1 MAPRRDHYT
10 YSDETPAGHIY
21 LTASDGSI
29 VLNDD
34 GESVMSFV
42 RSCSMNVFRY
52 DMLTNWKQVNQD
64 TKDFF
69 VQCVKDEFPQP
80 NKGAEFQSKWL
91 LQYVG
96 QLIGHRRS
104 EARDRYKDGYSKPD
118 WLEEETWQMIAAERD
133 GNPNLFEQQ
142 VRARAQQ
149 TSAQT
154 SHLGSGGKAAMKRDF
169 VSTSIVY
176 TLKFMYFH

>member
-1 MAPRRDHYT
+1 MAPRRNHYT
-10 YSDETPAGHIY
+10 YSDETLTQHSY
-21 LTASDGSI
+21 LAAADGSI

-52 DMLTNWKQVNQD
+52 DMLTNWKQVSQD

-69 VQCVKDEFPQP
+69 VQCVKEESPQP
-80 NKGAEFQSKWL
+80 SKAVEFQSKWL

-104 EARDRYKDGYSKPD
+104 EARDRYKDGYGKPK
-118 WLEEETWQMIAAERD
+118 WLEEETWAMIANERD
-133 GNPNLFEQQ
+133 ENPNLFEQQ

-149 TSAQT
+149 TSVQT